1 MRRQSGLPTSH
12 VPLMVLWKKH
22 QVTAL
27 LVKRVSM
34 SVQLLLPLSRD
45 CAMVRVGQQQMQTW
59 WERHWPNLRT
69 QERLCLHAFAD
80 KEYAVTLRALL
91 TLSYEGLTLL
101 WFPLRGSL
109 QGKATLC
116 QR

>member
-1 MRRQSGLPTSH
+1 MRRQSGLPVSH
-12 VPLMVLWKKH
+12 VPLMALWKKP

-34 SVQLLLPLSRD
+34 SVQLLLPLARN
-45 CAMVRVGQQQMQTW
+45 CAAVRVGQQQMQAW
-59 WERHWPNLRT
+59 WERLWHNLRT

-80 KEYAVTLRALL
+80 KEHTVTLR
-91 TLSYEGLTLL
+91 TLINLACAVLTLL
-101 WFPLRGSL
+101 RCPLRGSL
-109 QGKATLC
+109 QREAALC

>member
-1 MRRQSGLPTSH
+1 MRRQIRVSASH

-34 SVQLLLPLSRD
+34 SVQLLLALSRD
-45 CAMVRVGQQQMQTW
+45 FAVVRVGQQLWQAW
-59 WERHWPNLRT
+59 RERLWLNLLT
-69 QERLCLHAFAD
+69 QERLHLHAFAD
-80 KEYAVTLRALL
+80 KEHTDTLR
-91 TLSYEGLTLL
+91 TLINLACAVLTLL
-101 WFPLRGSL
+101 RCPLRGSL
-109 QGKATLC
+109 QREATLC

>member
-1 MRRQSGLPTSH
+1 MRRQSRLLASH
-12 VPLMVLWKKH
+12 VPLMVLWKKP

-34 SVQLLLPLSRD
+34 SVQLLLALSRD
-45 CAMVRVGQQQMQTW
+45 FAVVRVGQQLWQAW
-59 WERHWPNLRT
+59 RERLWLNLLT
-69 QERLCLHAFAD
+69 QERLHLDAFGD
-80 KEYAVTLRALL
+80 KEYAVTLHALL
-91 TLSYEGLTLL
+91 TLSYAGLTLL

-109 QGKATLC
+109 QREATLC